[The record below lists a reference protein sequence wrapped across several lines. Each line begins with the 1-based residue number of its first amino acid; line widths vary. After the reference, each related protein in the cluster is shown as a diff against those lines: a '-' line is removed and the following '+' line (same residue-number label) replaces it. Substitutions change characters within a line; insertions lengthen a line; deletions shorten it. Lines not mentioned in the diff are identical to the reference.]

1 MSTYSIKDLEQ
12 LSGIKAHTLRIWE
25 QRYNIITP
33 KRTKTNI
40 RYYDDSDLRL
50 LLNISLLNEHGYKIS
65 KIAQMTPEHMHQKV
79 LSITEK
85 QGNFQDQVQALAISM
100 FELDEDRFEQLMATN
115 IRHHGFEKTMTHVV
129 YPFLFKIGV
138 MWQTGA
144 INPAHEHFITYLIR
158 QKIIVAID
166 GLKPQAH
173 AHQRKFFLY
182 LPEGELHELSLLFAN
197 YLIRSRHHR
206 VVYLGQN
213 LPQHDLRE
221 AHKVHHPDC
230 FFSILTAVP
239 GPQEIEL
246 YIARLAEDFPQTQ
259 ILLTGY
265 QVVGQDLRLPAN
277 VRVLN
282 RIEDL
287 VHLLDA
293 LAPAVNGHGVGQAS
307 AHLG

>member
-25 QRYNIITP
+25 QRYNIINP

-40 RYYDDSDLRL
+40 RYYDDDDLRL

-85 QGNFQDQVQALAISM
+85 SGNFQDQVQALTISM
-100 FELDEDRFEQLMATN
+100 FELDEDRFEKLMSTN
-115 IRHHGFEKTMTHVV
+115 ILHHGFEKTMMHVV

-166 GLKPQAH
+166 GLVLRQH
-173 AHQRKFFLY
+173 EHQRKFFLY

-206 VVYLGQN
+206 VVYLGQS

-221 AHKVHHPDC
+221 AYKVHRPDY

-239 GPQEIEL
+239 GPQEIEPYL
-246 YIARLAEDFPQTQ
+246 ARLGDDFPHTQ

-265 QVVGQDLRLPAN
+265 QVVGQDLRLPPN
-277 VRVLN
+277 VQVFN
-282 RIEDL
+282 QIEDL
-287 VHLLDA
+287 VRFLDEA
-293 LAPAVNGHGVGQAS
+293 APVVNGHGVN
-307 AHLG
+307 LGHTHFS